1 MLRLNYKKG
10 RKQKFN
16 DAKKPIKILHVNVK
30 NVAIQIQLKQ
40 GTVLKYLIG
49 YLDEVIRPLVL
60 ILPKTSGLVK
70 TFKDKG
76 GDKNK
81 KNKLISLRLD
91 DNKLLDKYKT
101 ICTKI
106 ED

>member
-1 MLRLNYKKG
+1 M
-10 RKQKFN
+10 
-16 DAKKPIKILHVNVK
+16 
-30 NVAIQIQLKQ
+30 
-40 GTVLKYLIG
+40 IG

-106 ED
+106 EDWKNVESNYLPVYGARYINTKIRNTMIKAKLIFED